1 MEAAANTAPAPGMP
15 ALPAT
20 GVELNL
26 DGLVGPTHNYAGLS
40 YGNVASARNQGA
52 TSSPRR
58 AALEGLAKMEAVAA
72 LGLVQ
77 GVLPP
82 HERPHLPTLRALGF
96 EGRDEE
102 ILAKVAKEDPVLL
115 ARVSSASAMWT
126 ANAATVLP
134 AVDAADGRTHFVT
147 ANLRAMFHRAIEP
160 ATTARVLRAIFT
172 DPARFEVHDALA
184 GDPAH
189 AGGRDFGDEGAA
201 NHTRLTT
208 SAANGGGV
216 AGVHLFVYGAA
227 DGARRLPANFPARQ
241 TLAASARVAELAGL
255 DRARSVFAQQNAD
268 AIDAGVFH
276 NDVIAVGNGCML
288 LAHEL
293 AFEERAATLDA
304 LRRATGGALVVA
316 EIGRDEASLEDAVRS
331 YLFNSQ
337 LLTLPDGSMALV
349 APAECEENPR
359 VRAAIARVVADT
371 ANPLTRAIFLDVRE
385 SMRNGGGPACLRL
398 RVPLAAD
405 GLGAMNAGVLVDPAK
420 LATLRDWVGRRYRD
434 ALAPA
439 DLADPALLRESRDAL
454 DELTRILALG
464 PVYEFQR

>member
-1 MEAAANTAPAPGMP
+1 MESAAI
-15 ALPAT
+15 PAT

-26 DGLVGPTHNYAGLS
+26 DGLVGPTHGYAGLS
-40 YGNVASARNQGA
+40 YGNEASARNQGA
-52 TSSPRR
+52 ASSPKR
-58 AALEGLAKMEAVAA
+58 AALQGLAKMEAVAA

-96 EGRDEE
+96 AGSDAEV
-102 ILAKVAKEDPVLL
+102 LAKVAKDDPVLL
-115 ARVSSASAMWT
+115 ARASSASAMWT

-134 AVDAADGRTHFVT
+134 AADARDGRTHFVT

-160 ATTARVLRAIFT
+160 ATTARVLAAVFADR
-172 DPARFEVHDALA
+172 ARFEVHDALP

-189 AGGRDFGDEGAA
+189 AAGRDYGDEGAA

-227 DGARRLPANFPARQ
+227 EGARRLPAKYPARQ
-241 TLAASARVAELAGL
+241 TLAASERVAELGGL
-255 DRARSVFAQQNAD
+255 DRARCVFAQQNAD

-293 AFEERAATLDA
+293 AFEDRAGTLDA

-316 EIGRDEASLEDAVRS
+316 EIPRDEVTLEEAVRS

-337 LLTLPDGSMALV
+337 LLTLADGTMALV
-349 APAECEENPR
+349 TPIECEENPR
-359 VRAAIARVVADT
+359 VKAAIDRVVADP
-371 ANPLTRAIFLDVRE
+371 ANPLARAIHLDVRE

-398 RVPLAAD
+398 RVPLATGDLA
-405 GLGAMNAGVLVDPAK
+405 AMNQGVLLDAAT
-420 LATLRDWVGRRYRD
+420 LATLREWVGRHYRD
-434 ALAPA
+434 ALTPA

-454 DELTRILALG
+454 DELTRILGLG
-464 PVYEFQR
+464 AVYDFQR